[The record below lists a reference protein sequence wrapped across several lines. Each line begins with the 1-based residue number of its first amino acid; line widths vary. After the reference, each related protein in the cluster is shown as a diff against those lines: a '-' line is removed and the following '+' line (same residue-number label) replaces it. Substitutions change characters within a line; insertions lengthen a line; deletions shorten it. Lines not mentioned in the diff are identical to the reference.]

1 MNYPLS
7 RPLPAYAVGRPA
19 LSSAHED
26 FAALIRHYPDLS
38 DREMA
43 KLHDSFSRLRALD
56 LSLMLHDEDLASR
69 IEVYCSVYGRQHNLP
84 MSGYAM
90 ILSLI
95 AVVVVMALVGGAS

>member
-7 RPLPAYAVGRPA
+7 RPLPAYAAGRPA

-26 FAALIRHYPDLS
+26 FAALIRRYPELS
-38 DREMA
+38 EREMA

-56 LSLMLHDEDLASR
+56 LGLMLNDEDLASR
-69 IEVYCSVYGRQHNLP
+69 IEVYCSVHGRQHNIPL
-84 MSGYAM
+84 SGYAM

-95 AVVVVMALVGGAS
+95 AIVAVVALLGGAS